1 MGFAGK
7 RVIRKKTRPEHELR
21 TGANRDLRCGECTTG
36 FQPKSSSLRFVHQ
49 GEFVVAVPMKR
60 RRKAFTAETVEA
72 TLKAIRE
79 ERV

>member
-21 TGANRDLRCGECTTG
+21 AGANLDLRCGEGTTA
-36 FQPKSSSLRFVHQ
+36 FQSKSTSLLFAHR
-49 GEFVVAVPMKR
+49 GEFVVAVLKKR
-60 RRKAFTAETVEA
+60 HRKAFAAETVE
-72 TLKAIRE
+72 TILNAIRE